1 MRLHPNSDIRSDTM
15 RAPVLILCLSLIALP
30 VAAIARQTPPAGEVK
45 RLQAE
50 FRDERARALRL
61 RAEAADASR
70 EISGLERQLTELR
83 AAVGQDDAV
92 IAGQRARLRD
102 LSAREAALVAQLSQA
117 RGRQGRLLSALQMMS
132 RRPPPPLLIPAD
144 KAVDTVRAAIL
155 MRAMAPALQ
164 ARAQGLADRQAE
176 IVRVRRTSALNSEA
190 LFTTESARGDR
201 RAEIEA
207 LTGRKTALRAV
218 LRAEADSA
226 ERATRVL
233 EARLRSLDA
242 VVPPPGAETEPAA
255 ARLPAGR
262 NGLTAPVEGAPSRRF
277 GEGSSGWSWRALDR
291 TEVRAPAA
299 GRVAF
304 AGPLSGW
311 GQVVI
316 LDLGPG
322 WRAVISG
329 LDEVSVEAGNR
340 VADGQTLGRTGADGE
355 AAFELRLDERP
366 IDPAPWLQGRD

>member
-1 MRLHPNSDIRSDTM
+1 M

-30 VAAIARQTPPAGEVK
+30 VAAIARQSPPDGEVK

-50 FRDERARALRL
+50 FRDERARARRL
-61 RAEAADASR
+61 REEAAAAAR
-70 EISGLERQLTELR
+70 EITGLERQLTDLR

-92 IAGQRARLRD
+92 IAGQRARLRE
-102 LSAREAALVAQLSQA
+102 LSAREAGLVAQLSRA

-132 RRPPPPLLIPAD
+132 RRPPPPLLVPAD

-155 MRAMAPALQ
+155 MRAMAPELQ

-176 IVRVRRTSALNSEA
+176 VVRVRRLSALNSEQ
-190 LFTTESARGDR
+190 LFTTESERGDR

-207 LTGRKTALRAV
+207 LTGRKIALQAV
-218 LRAEADSA
+218 LKAEAESA

-233 EARLRSLDA
+233 EARLRSLGA
-242 VVPPPGAETEPAA
+242 AVPPAGTETDPAA

-262 NGLTAPVEGAPSRRF
+262 SRLTAPVEGAPSRRF
-277 GEGSSGWSWRALDR
+277 GQGSSGWSWRADGAQ
-291 TEVRAPAA
+291 VRAPAA

-316 LDLGPG
+316 VDLGPG

-329 LDEVSVEAGNR
+329 LDELSVEAGDR

-355 AAFELRLDERP
+355 PAFELRRDERP
-366 IDPAPWLQGRD
+366 IDPAPWLR

>member
-1 MRLHPNSDIRSDTM
+1 MRT
-15 RAPVLILCLSLIALP
+15 PVLILCLSLMALP
-30 VAAIARQTPPAGEVK
+30 VAAIARQSPAAGEVG

-61 RAEAADASR
+61 RAEAAEAAR
-70 EISGLERQLTELR
+70 EIAGLESQLTELR

-92 IAGQRARLRD
+92 IAGQRARLRE
-102 LSAREAALVAQLSQA
+102 LSAREAALVAQLSRA

-144 KAVDTVRAAIL
+144 KAIDTVRAAIL
-155 MRAMAPALQ
+155 MQAMAPALQ
-164 ARAQGLADRQAE
+164 AQAQGLADRQAE
-176 IVRVRRTSALNSEA
+176 VVRVRRLSALNSEQ

-207 LTGRKTALRAV
+207 LTTRKTGLQAV
-218 LRAEADSA
+218 LRAEAESA
-226 ERATRVL
+226 ERAARVL
-233 EARLRSLDA
+233 ETRLRSLGA
-242 VVPPPGAETEPAA
+242 VVPPAGTEAEPTA

-262 NGLTAPVEGAPSRRF
+262 SRLTAPVEGTPSRRF
-277 GEGSSGWSWRALDR
+277 GQGSSGWTWRADSA
-291 TEVRAPAA
+291 EIRAPAA
-299 GRVAF
+299 AQVAF
-304 AGPLSGW
+304 VGPLSGW

-329 LDEVSVEAGNR
+329 LDEVSVETGDR
-340 VADGQTLGRTGADGE
+340 VADGQTLGRTGPDGE
-355 AAFELRLDERP
+355 PAFELRRDERP
-366 IDPAPWLQGRD
+366 IDPEPWLR

>member
-1 MRLHPNSDIRSDTM
+1 M

-30 VAAIARQTPPAGEVK
+30 VAAIAHQTPQTGEVK

-50 FRDERARALRL
+50 FRDERARARRL
-61 RAEAADASR
+61 RVEAVEAAR
-70 EISGLERQLTELR
+70 EITGMERRLTELR
-83 AAVGQDDAV
+83 AAVGEEDAV
-92 IAGQRARLRD
+92 IAGQRARLRE
-102 LSAREAALVAQLSQA
+102 LSAREAALVAQLSKA

-132 RRPPPPLLIPAD
+132 RRPPPPLLVPAD

-176 IVRVRRTSALNSEA
+176 IIRVRRLSALNSEA
-190 LFTTESARGDR
+190 LFTTESAQGDR
-201 RAEIEA
+201 RAEVEA
-207 LTGRKTALRAV
+207 ASARKTALQAV
-218 LRAEADSA
+218 LRAEAESA

-233 EARLRSLDA
+233 ETRLRSL
-242 VVPPPGAETEPAA
+242 GAAIPHSETETEPAA

-262 NGLTAPVEGAPSRRF
+262 SRLTPPVEGVPSRRF
-277 GEGSSGWSWRALDR
+277 GQGSNGWSWRADGA
-291 TEVRAPAA
+291 EVRAPAA

-311 GQVVI
+311 GHVVI

-329 LDEVSVEAGNR
+329 LDEVSVEAGDR
-340 VADGQTLGRTGADGE
+340 VSDGQTLGRTGADGE
-355 AAFELRLDERP
+355 PAFELRRDERP
-366 IDPAPWLQGRD
+366 IDPAPWLR

>member
-1 MRLHPNSDIRSDTM
+1 MRP
-15 RAPVLILCLSLIALP
+15 PVLILCLSLIALP
-30 VAAIARQTPPAGEVK
+30 VAAIARQTPSSGEVS

-61 RAEAADASR
+61 RGEAAEAAR
-70 EISGLERQLTELR
+70 EIAGLERQLTELR
-83 AAVGQDDAV
+83 AAVGEDDAV
-92 IAGQRARLRD
+92 IAGQRARLRE
-102 LSAREAALVAQLSQA
+102 LSAREAALVVRLSRA

-132 RRPPPPLLIPAD
+132 RRPPPPLLVPAD
-144 KAVDTVRAAIL
+144 RAVDTVRAAIL

-164 ARAQGLADRQAE
+164 AQAQGLADRQAE
-176 IVRVRRTSALNSEA
+176 VARLRRLSALNSEQ

-201 RAEIEA
+201 RAVIEA
-207 LTGRKTALRAV
+207 LTGRKAALQAV
-218 LRAEADSA
+218 LRAEAEAA

-233 EARLRSLDA
+233 EARLRALGAA
-242 VVPPPGAETEPAA
+242 VPSIGAEVDTAA

-262 NGLTAPVEGAPSRRF
+262 SRLTPPVDGVPSRRF
-277 GEGSSGWSWRALDR
+277 GPGSSGWSWRADGA
-291 TEVRAPAA
+291 EVRAPAA

-329 LDEVSVEAGNR
+329 LDEVSVSAGER
-340 VADGQTLGRTGADGE
+340 VADGQALGRTGEDGE
-355 AAFELRLDERP
+355 AAFELRRDERP
-366 IDPAPWLQGRD
+366 VDPAPWLRQG

>member
-1 MRLHPNSDIRSDTM
+1 M

-30 VAAIARQTPPAGEVK
+30 VAAIARQTPTGEVK

-61 RAEAADASR
+61 RQEAAEAAR
-70 EISGLERQLTELR
+70 EIATLERQLSELR
-83 AAVGQDDAV
+83 ATVGQDDAV
-92 IAGQRARLRD
+92 IAGQRARLRE
-102 LSAREAALVAQLSQA
+102 LSAREAALVARLSRA

-144 KAVDTVRAAIL
+144 RAVDTVRAAIL

-164 ARAQGLADRQAE
+164 DQAQGLVDRQAE
-176 IVRVRRTSALNSEA
+176 VARVRRLSALNSEQ

-201 RAEIEA
+201 RAELEA
-207 LTGRKTALRAV
+207 LTARRTALQAV
-218 LRAEADSA
+218 LRAEAAGA

-233 EARLRSLDA
+233 EARLQSLGA
-242 VVPPPGAETEPAA
+242 PIPPVGAETEPAA

-262 NGLTAPVEGAPSRRF
+262 SQLTAPVEGVPSRRF
-277 GEGSSGWSWRALDR
+277 GQGSTGWSWRADGA
-291 TEVRAPAA
+291 EVRAPAA

-304 AGPLSGW
+304 AGPLSSW

-329 LDEVSVEAGNR
+329 LDEVSVEAGSA
-340 VADGQTLGRTGADGE
+340 VSDGQSLGRAGEDGE
-355 AAFELRLDERP
+355 TAFELRRDERP
-366 IDPAPWLQGRD
+366 IDPAPWLR

>member
-1 MRLHPNSDIRSDTM
+1 MRPLVP
-15 RAPVLILCLSLIALP
+15 ILCLSLIALP
-30 VAAIARQTPPAGEVK
+30 VAAIARQTPPPGEVR

-61 RAEAADASR
+61 RQEAAGAAR
-70 EISGLERQLTELR
+70 EIAGLERQLAELQ

-92 IAGQRARLRD
+92 IAGQRARLRE
-102 LSAREAALVAQLSQA
+102 LSAREAALVARLSQA

-132 RRPPPPLLIPAD
+132 RRPPPPLLVPAD

-164 ARAQGLADRQAE
+164 DRAQGLADRQAE
-176 IVRVRRTSALNSEA
+176 IIRVRRLSALNSEQ

-201 RAEIEA
+201 RAGIEA
-207 LTGRKTALRAV
+207 LTARKTALQAV
-218 LRAEADSA
+218 LRAEAEAA
-226 ERATRVL
+226 ERATAVL
-233 EARLRSLDA
+233 EARLRALGA
-242 VVPPPGAETEPAA
+242 TVPPVGTETDPAA

-262 NGLTAPVEGAPSRRF
+262 SRLTAPVEGVPSRRF
-277 GEGSSGWSWRALDR
+277 GEGSSGWSWRADR
-291 TEVRAPAA
+291 AEVRAPAT

-329 LDEVSVEAGNR
+329 LDEISVETGAR
-340 VADGQTLGRTGADGE
+340 VVDGQTLGRTGEDGE
-355 AAFELRLDERP
+355 AAFELRRDERP
-366 IDPAPWLQGRD
+366 IDPAPWLG

>member
-1 MRLHPNSDIRSDTM
+1 M

-30 VAAIARQTPPAGEVK
+30 VAAIARQDSSAGDVR

-61 RAEAADASR
+61 RAEAAAAAR
-70 EISGLERQLTELR
+70 EIAGLERQLTGLR
-83 AAVGQDDAV
+83 ASVGQDDAL
-92 IAGQRARLRD
+92 IAAQRARLRE
-102 LSAREAALVAQLSQA
+102 LGRQEAELVARLSRA

-132 RRPPPPLLIPAD
+132 RRPPPPLLVPAD
-144 KAVDTVRAAIL
+144 RAVDTVRAAIL
-155 MRAMAPALQ
+155 MRAMAPELQ

-176 IVRVRRTSALNSEA
+176 VIRVRRLSALNSEQ

-201 RAEIEA
+201 RGEIEA
-207 LTGRKTALRAV
+207 LTGRKTALEAV
-218 LRAEADSA
+218 LRAEAESA
-226 ERATRVL
+226 EQASRVL
-233 EARLRSLDA
+233 EARLRSLGA
-242 VVPPPGAETEPAA
+242 AVPPPGAEVEPAA

-262 NGLTAPVEGAPSRRF
+262 SRLTAPVDGTPSRRF
-277 GEGSSGWSWRALDR
+277 GEGSSGWSWSAGGV
-291 TEVRAPAA
+291 EVRAPAA

-329 LDEVSVEAGNR
+329 LDALSVEAGDR
-340 VADGQTLGRTGADGE
+340 VTDSQTLGRTGIDGE
-355 AAFELRLDERP
+355 PAFELRRDERP
-366 IDPAPWLQGRD
+366 IDPGPWLQ

>member
-1 MRLHPNSDIRSDTM
+1 M
-15 RAPVLILCLSLIALP
+15 RAPVLILCLSLAALP
-30 VAAIARQTPPAGEVK
+30 AAAIARQSPPTAEVR

-61 RAEAADASR
+61 RQEATAAAR
-70 EISGLERQLTELR
+70 EIVGLDRQLADLR

-92 IAGQRARLRD
+92 IAGQRARLRE
-102 LSAREAALVAQLSQA
+102 LSAREAVLVAQLSRT

-132 RRPPPPLLIPAD
+132 RRPPPPLLVPAD
-144 KAVDTVRAAIL
+144 EAVDTVRAAIL
-155 MRAMAPALQ
+155 MRAMAPTLQ
-164 ARAQGLADRQAE
+164 ARAQGLVDRQAE
-176 IVRVRRTSALNSEA
+176 INRVRRLSALNSEQ

-201 RAEIEA
+201 RAGIEA
-207 LTGRKTALRAV
+207 LSARKTALEAV
-218 LRAEADSA
+218 LRAEAEAA

-233 EARLRSLDA
+233 EGRLRALGA
-242 VVPPPGAETEPAA
+242 AAPPASAETEPAA

-262 NGLTAPVEGAPSRRF
+262 SRLTAPVDGPPSHRF
-277 GEGSSGWSWRALDR
+277 GQGSTGWSWRADAA
-291 TEVRAPAA
+291 EVRAPAV

-311 GQVVI
+311 GQVII

-329 LDEVSVEAGNR
+329 LDQVSVEAGAR
-340 VADGQTLGRTGADGE
+340 VADGQSLGRTAADGE
-355 AAFELRLDERP
+355 VAFELRRDERP
-366 IDPAPWLQGRD
+366 LDPGPWLQ

>member
-1 MRLHPNSDIRSDTM
+1 M
-15 RAPVLILCLSLIALP
+15 RAPVLIFCLSLIALP
-30 VAAIARQTPPAGEVK
+30 VTAIARQTPLAGEAG

-50 FRDERARALRL
+50 FRDERARARHLRQEA
-61 RAEAADASR
+61 AEAMR
-70 EISGLERQLTELR
+70 EIAGLEGQLTELR

-92 IAGQRARLRD
+92 IAGQRARLRE
-102 LSAREAALVAQLSQA
+102 LSAREAALVARLSQA

-132 RRPPPPLLIPAD
+132 RRPPPPLLVPAD
-144 KAVDTVRAAIL
+144 RAVDTVRAAIL
-155 MRAMAPALQ
+155 MRAMAPTLQ

-176 IVRVRRTSALNSEA
+176 VVRLRRLSALNSEA

-207 LTGRKTALRAV
+207 LTSRRTALQAV
-218 LRAEADSA
+218 LRAEAEAA
-226 ERATRVL
+226 EQAARVL
-233 EARLRSLDA
+233 EARLRALGA
-242 VVPPPGAETEPAA
+242 TVPAAGDETESATA
-255 ARLPAGR
+255 GLPAGR
-262 NGLTAPVEGAPSRRF
+262 SRLTAPVSGAPARRF
-277 GEGSSGWSWRALDR
+277 GQGSSGWSWRADR
-291 TEVRAPAA
+291 TEIRAPAA

-329 LDEVSVEAGNR
+329 LDELSVEAGSR
-340 VADGQTLGRTGADGE
+340 VTDGQPLGRTGADGE
-355 AAFELRLDERP
+355 AAFELRRDERP
-366 IDPAPWLQGRD
+366 IDPGPWLR

>member
-1 MRLHPNSDIRSDTM
+1 M
-15 RAPVLILCLSLIALP
+15 RAPVLIFCLCLAALP
-30 VAAIARQTPPAGEVK
+30 AAAIARQTPATGEVG

-50 FRDERARALRL
+50 FRDERTRALRL
-61 RAEAADASR
+61 RQEAAEATR
-70 EISGLERQLTELR
+70 EIAALERQLSELR

-92 IAGQRARLRD
+92 IAGQRARLRE
-102 LSAREAALVAQLSQA
+102 LTARETALVAQLSRA

-132 RRPPPPLLIPAD
+132 RRPPPPLLAPAD

-164 ARAQGLADRQAE
+164 AQAQGLTDRQAE
-176 IVRVRRTSALNSEA
+176 IIRVRRLSALNSER

-201 RAEIEA
+201 RAGIEA
-207 LTGRKTALRAV
+207 LTGRKAALQAV
-218 LRAEADSA
+218 LRAEAEGA
-226 ERATRVL
+226 ERAARVL
-233 EARLRSLDA
+233 EARLRSLGA
-242 VVPPPGAETEPAA
+242 AIPPPGDEAEPAA

-262 NGLTAPVEGAPSRRF
+262 SRLTAPVEGAPSRRF
-277 GEGSSGWSWRALDR
+277 GQGSSGWTWRADAV
-291 TEVRAPAA
+291 EIRAPAA

-329 LDEVSVEAGNR
+329 LEEVSVEAGAA
-340 VADGQTLGRTGADGE
+340 VADGQALGRTGDDGE
-355 AAFELRLDERP
+355 AAFELRHDERP
-366 IDPAPWLQGRD
+366 IDPAPWLR

>member
-1 MRLHPNSDIRSDTM
+1 M

-30 VAAIARQTPPAGEVK
+30 VAAIARQTPTGEVK

-61 RAEAADASR
+61 RAEATEAAR
-70 EISGLERQLTELR
+70 EIARLEGQLAELR

-92 IAGQRARLRD
+92 IAGQRARLRE
-102 LSAREAALVAQLSQA
+102 LSAREAALVAQLSRA

-132 RRPPPPLLIPAD
+132 RRPPPPLLVPAD

-155 MRAMAPALQ
+155 MRAMAPELQ

-176 IVRVRRTSALNSEA
+176 VVRVRRLSALNSEQ

-207 LTGRKTALRAV
+207 LTGRKTGLQAV
-218 LRAEADSA
+218 LRAEAEGA
-226 ERATRVL
+226 ERAARVL
-233 EARLRSLDA
+233 EARLRSLGA
-242 VVPPPGAETEPAA
+242 AVPPPGTEAEPTA

-262 NGLTAPVEGAPSRRF
+262 SRLTAPVEGAPSRRF
-277 GEGSSGWSWRALDR
+277 GEGSSGWSWRADSADI
-291 TEVRAPAA
+291 RAPAA
-299 GRVAF
+299 GQVAF

-329 LDEVSVEAGNR
+329 LDEVSVEAGDR
-340 VADGQTLGRTGADGE
+340 VSDGQTLGQTGADGE
-355 AAFELRLDERP
+355 AAFELRRDERP
-366 IDPAPWLQGRD
+366 IDPAPWLR

>member
-1 MRLHPNSDIRSDTM
+1 M

-50 FRDERARALRL
+50 FRDERSRARRL
-61 RAEAADASR
+61 RAEAAEATR
-70 EISGLERQLTELR
+70 EIAGLERQLAELHN
-83 AAVGQDDAV
+83 AVGKDDAV
-92 IAGQRARLRD
+92 IAGQRARLLE
-102 LSAREAALVAQLSQA
+102 LSVREAGLVAQLSQA

-155 MRAMAPALQ
+155 MQAMAPVLQ
-164 ARAQGLADRQAE
+164 ARVQGLTDRQAE
-176 IVRVRRTSALNSEA
+176 IVRVRRLSALNSEA

-201 RAEIEA
+201 RARMET
-207 LTGRKTALRAV
+207 LTGRKTALQAV
-218 LRAEADSA
+218 LRAEAEGA

-233 EARLRSLDA
+233 EARLRSLGAA
-242 VVPPPGAETEPAA
+242 VPSVGTETEPAA

-262 NGLTAPVEGAPSRRF
+262 SRLTAPVEGVPSRRF
-277 GEGSSGWSWRALDR
+277 GEGSTGWSWRADAA
-291 TEVRAPAA
+291 EVRAPAA

-311 GQVVI
+311 DQVVI

-329 LDEVSVEAGNR
+329 LDEISVEAGSR
-340 VADGQTLGRTGADGE
+340 VADGQTLGRTASDGE
-355 AAFELRLDERP
+355 AAFELRRDERP
-366 IDPAPWLQGRD
+366 VDPAPWLR

>member
-1 MRLHPNSDIRSDTM
+1 M

-30 VAAIARQTPPAGEVK
+30 VAAIARQTPPGEVG

-61 RAEAADASR
+61 RAEAAEAAR
-70 EISGLERQLTELR
+70 EIARLESQLTELR

-92 IAGQRARLRD
+92 IAGQRARLRE
-102 LSAREAALVAQLSQA
+102 LSAREAALVAQLSRA

-132 RRPPPPLLIPAD
+132 RRPPPPLLVPAD

-155 MRAMAPALQ
+155 MRAMAPELQ

-176 IVRVRRTSALNSEA
+176 VVRVRRLSALNSEQ

-207 LTGRKTALRAV
+207 LTGRKAGLQAV
-218 LRAEADSA
+218 LRAEAEGA
-226 ERATRVL
+226 ERAARVL
-233 EARLRSLDA
+233 EARLRSLGA
-242 VVPPPGAETEPAA
+242 TVPPPGTDADPTA

-262 NGLTAPVEGAPSRRF
+262 SRLTAPVEGAPSRRF
-277 GEGSSGWSWRALDR
+277 GEGSSGWSWRADSA
-291 TEVRAPAA
+291 EVRAPAS
-299 GRVAF
+299 GQVAF

-329 LDEVSVEAGNR
+329 LDEVSVEAGDR
-340 VADGQTLGRTGADGE
+340 VADGQTLGRTGTDGE
-355 AAFELRLDERP
+355 PAFELRRDERP
-366 IDPAPWLQGRD
+366 IDPAPWLR

>member
-1 MRLHPNSDIRSDTM
+1 M

-30 VAAIARQTPPAGEVK
+30 VAAIARQSPASGEVK

-50 FRDERARALRL
+50 FRDERTRARRL
-61 RAEAADASR
+61 RHEAAEAAR
-70 EISGLERQLTELR
+70 EIAGLERRLTELR
-83 AAVGQDDAV
+83 AAVGEEDAV
-92 IAGQRARLRD
+92 IADQRARLRE
-102 LSAREAALVAQLSQA
+102 LSAREAALVAQLSKA
-117 RGRQGRLLSALQMMS
+117 RGRQGRLLSALQVMS
-132 RRPPPPLLIPAD
+132 RRPPPPLLVPAD
-144 KAVDTVRAAIL
+144 KAIDTVRAAIL

-176 IVRVRRTSALNSEA
+176 VIRVRRLSALNSEA
-190 LFTTESARGDR
+190 LFTTESAQGDR
-201 RAEIEA
+201 RAEVEA
-207 LTGRKTALRAV
+207 ASARKTALQAV
-218 LRAEADSA
+218 LRAEAESA

-233 EARLRSLDA
+233 ETRLRSLGA
-242 VVPPPGAETEPAA
+242 AVPPAETETEPAA

-262 NGLTAPVEGAPSRRF
+262 SRLTPPVEGVPSRRF
-277 GEGSSGWSWRALDR
+277 GQGSSGWSWRADGAA
-291 TEVRAPAA
+291 VRAPAA

-329 LDEVSVEAGNR
+329 LDEVSVEAGDR
-340 VADGQTLGRTGADGE
+340 VADGQTLGRTGEDGE
-355 AAFELRLDERP
+355 AAFELRRDERP
-366 IDPAPWLQGRD
+366 IDPGPWLR

>member
-1 MRLHPNSDIRSDTM
+1 M
-15 RAPVLILCLSLIALP
+15 RAPVLILCLSLIAAP
-30 VAAIARQTPPAGEVK
+30 VAAIARQTLPTDEIN

-61 RAEAADASR
+61 RQEAAEAAR
-70 EISGLERQLTELR
+70 EIAGLEQQLTDLR
-83 AAVGQDDAV
+83 AAVGKDDAL
-92 IAGQRARLRD
+92 IAEQRARLHE
-102 LSAREAALVAQLSQA
+102 LSQREAALVAQLSLA
-117 RGRQGRLLSALQMMS
+117 RARQGRLLSALQMMS
-132 RRPPPPLLIPAD
+132 RRPPPPLLVPAD

-155 MRAMAPALQ
+155 IRAMAPTLE

-176 IVRVRRTSALNSEA
+176 VVRVRRLSALNSER

-207 LTGRKTALRAV
+207 LTGRRIALQAV
-218 LRAEADSA
+218 LRAEAQSA

-233 EARLRSLDA
+233 EARLRALGA
-242 VVPPPGAETEPAA
+242 TVPPAGAETEPAA

-262 NGLTAPVEGAPSRRF
+262 SRLTAPVEGTPSRRF
-277 GEGSSGWSWRALDR
+277 GQGSTGWSWAAGR
-291 TEVRAPAA
+291 TEIRAPAA
-299 GRVAF
+299 GQVAF

-322 WRAVISG
+322 WRAVLSG
-329 LDEVSVEAGNR
+329 LDEVSVETGAR
-340 VADGQTLGRTGADGE
+340 VRDGDILGRTGEDSE
-355 AAFELRLDERP
+355 AAFELRRNERP
-366 IDPAPWLQGRD
+366 IDPAPWLQ